1 MERDSTVELYQLK
14 YFAKAAAYGNIS
26 MAAQDLHI
34 TQPSIS
40 KAIKSLEK
48 ELEVELMYKN
58 GKYCELTH
66 ERIRLQARLKPILM
80 ELNEIPYEDQDDF
93 PELLRYHRHN

>member
-1 MERDSTVELYQLK
+1 
-14 YFAKAAAYGNIS
+14 
-26 MAAQDLHI
+26 
-34 TQPSIS
+34 
-40 KAIKSLEK
+40 
-48 ELEVELMYKN
+48 MYKN

-93 PELLRYHRHN
+93 PEILRYHRHN